1 MLNGCYDITFREDH
15 SCKNLL
21 PRKKGNNLFEG
32 KKMGQLS
39 EKYVRRV
46 RIRAIV
52 LAGLFITM
60 INKQDYDN
68 KDEFGSYSELQV
80 TA

>member
-1 MLNGCYDITFREDH
+1 
-15 SCKNLL
+15 
-21 PRKKGNNLFEG
+21 
-32 KKMGQLS
+32 MGQLS

-46 RIRAIV
+46 RIGAIA
-52 LAGLFITM
+52 LAVLFITM
-60 INKQDYDN
+60 INKHDYDN

>member
-1 MLNGCYDITFREDH
+1 MAAMISHSEKTNPIKIFCEEKRATIFLRE
-15 SCKNLL
+15 
-21 PRKKGNNLFEG
+21 
-32 KKMGQLS
+32 KMGLLS

-46 RIRAIV
+46 RIGAIT